1 MKTHPVLVIG
11 GGVSGQKAALDLA
24 HAGLEV
30 LLLEKET
37 SLGGTVAQLGMMFP
51 LHNCLLCRG
60 EARHGPGCTRPT
72 ISPDLLDR
80 ARLANLSVWTRSRVR
95 SVTGSPGAYRVTV
108 LREPRHVD
116 EARCIAC
123 DRCAQVCPQAMA
135 DPFQAGLA
143 QRKAAYRPSLRAVPD
158 AYAIDK
164 GPYCEG
170 CGKCVPVCP
179 TAAIRLEEEPRT
191 EVLTVGAIVLATGL
205 RLSAPASS
213 AEYGYGRYANVFTG
227 LEMERL
233 CSPAGP
239 GEGRIL
245 RRSDGQPP
253 ARLAW
258 LQCVGSRDKSHDYC
272 SSFCC
277 GYATRQAVL
286 ARQLLPS
293 AEACIYMMDDRVFA
307 RSFSAVYDPLR
318 RAYGL
323 RLERCRLSVLREDPA
338 TRDLILQV
346 SGEDG
351 KVSEERFGLVV
362 LSVGAEA
369 AADAASLAKGLGL
382 ETDAFGFVRTPS
394 LSPVDTRRPGI
405 FVAGAASGPADIAD
419 SVTQGSAAAARV
431 CAFGWS
437 LPPAAGSARAR
448 SGASRPAV
456 ATAGGAQRP
465 VAARPAARIGVLAC
479 DCAGDIGSVVNL
491 PKALGLAASLP
502 GVAVTQVVPFG
513 CLPEGLAQ
521 MRRAV
526 REGGLDGVV
535 VGACNRRTFGPLFE
549 KSLGVQVQFVS
560 LREECSV
567 VHRADPAGATR
578 KAEELVRMAVENLRR
593 ATASAPRPPAGG
605 EPLRQ
610 VALAAPAAE
619 PPVEV
624 TPERAAL
631 VVGGGLA
638 GLTASL
644 HLADAGVSVHLV
656 ERERRLGGNAL
667 RLDRSPEGVDVPK
680 AVQALAARAGKHPLI
695 KVHAAS
701 EVARRKGHAGEFT
714 AVVRSRKGPARDTLL
729 RVGAVIVAT
738 GAEEYR
744 GPVYG
749 LGSSERVLTLLDLGR
764 RLRQEPGLPARLG
777 CVAFIGCAG
786 PWDEEGS
793 RQAWRCS
800 RGCCETMMLQ
810 ARALKEANPAAQVVV
825 LVREVNTYGFREE
838 AYTAARGAGV
848 LFVRFRPAERPRLR
862 DGTEGLE
869 LTVVD
874 MSLGET
880 LFFRPDLAVLA
891 AAVLPRA
898 DCARTAALLDI
909 PLDSDGF
916 AREWE
921 AKTRSFGSLE
931 PGVFLCGLAHGPKP
945 LREVLPQALAAA
957 QQALILLSQEKLV
970 PGGTVAEV
978 DAGRCAACLTCVRIC
993 PYGVP
998 RVEDAAAAPG
1008 RAKRRS
1014 VIDPFRCQ
1022 GCGTCA
1028 GECPAKAIELTRY
1041 GEGQLLGGG
1050 LLGRWLVEA

>member
-1 MKTHPVLVIG
+1 MKTHPVLVVG
-11 GGVSGQKAALDLA
+11 GGVTGQKAALDLA

-30 LLLEKET
+30 LLLERET

-72 ISPDLLDR
+72 ISPDLLDH
-80 ARLANLSVWTRSRVR
+80 ARPERLSVWTRSRVQ
-95 SVTGSPGAYRVTV
+95 SVARGPGEFRVTI

-116 EARCIAC
+116 AARCIAC

-135 DPFQAGLA
+135 DPFQSGLA

-170 CGKCVPVCP
+170 CGKCVPACP
-179 TAAIRLEEEPRT
+179 TAAITLEEEPRT
-191 EVLTVGAIVLATGL
+191 EVVTASAIVLATGL
-205 RLSAPASS
+205 RLSDPASS
-213 AEYGYGRYANVFTG
+213 REYGYGRYANVFTG
-227 LEMERL
+227 LEMERM

-253 ARLAW
+253 ARIAW

-293 AEACIYMMDDRVFA
+293 AEARIYMMDDRVFA
-307 RSFSAVYDPLR
+307 RSFSSTYDPLR
-318 RAYGL
+318 QAYNL

-351 KVSEERFGLVV
+351 KVSEESFGLVV

-369 AADAASLAKGLGL
+369 AAAADSPARGFGV
-382 ETDAFGFVRTPS
+382 ETDTFGFVRTPS
-394 LSPVDTRRPGI
+394 LSPVDTKRPGV

-431 CAFGWS
+431 YAFLGRR
-437 LPPAAGSARAR
+437 LQPARAR
-448 SGASRPAV
+448 GGAV
-456 ATAGGAQRP
+456 AASSAQRTP
-465 VAARPAARIGVLAC
+465 STQPAARIGVLAC
-479 DCAGDIGSVVNL
+479 DCAGDIGTVVDL
-491 PKALGLAASLP
+491 SKVMRFAAALP
-502 GVAVTQVVPFG
+502 GVAATQIVPFG
-513 CLPEGLAQ
+513 CLPEGLEQ

-549 KSLGVQVQFVS
+549 KTLGVEVQFVS

-578 KAEELVRMAVENLRR
+578 KAGELVRMAVENLRR
-593 ATASAPRPPAGG
+593 ATTADA
-605 EPLRQ
+605 Q
-610 VALAAPAAE
+610 AA
-619 PPVEV
+619 V

-656 ERERRLGGNAL
+656 EREERLGGNAL
-667 RLDRSPEGVDVPK
+667 RLNRSPEGADIPK
-680 AVQALAARAGKHPLI
+680 AVQALAARAGKHPLVT
-695 KVHAAS
+695 VHAS
-701 EVARRKGHAGEFT
+701 CEVARRKGHAGEFT
-714 AVVRSRKGPARDTLL
+714 AIVRSLKKPSRDTLL

-749 LGSSERVLTLLDLGR
+749 LGSNKRVLTLLDLGQ
-764 RLRQEPGLPARLG
+764 RLRKEPGLPAHLG

-786 PWDEEGS
+786 PWDEAAS
-793 RQAWRCS
+793 SQAWRCS
-800 RGCCETMMLQ
+800 RGCCETMMRQ
-810 ARALKEANPAAQVVV
+810 ARAVKEANPACQVVV

-848 LFVRFRPAERPRLR
+848 LFVRFRPAERPRLE
-862 DGTEGLE
+862 DGAAGPE

-874 MSLGET
+874 TSLQET
-880 LFFRPDLAVLA
+880 LSFRPDLTVLA

-898 DCARTAALLDI
+898 DSARTAALLDI
-909 PLDSDGF
+909 PLDGDGF

-921 AKTRSFGSLE
+921 AKTHSFASLE

-945 LREVLPQALAAA
+945 LREVIPQALAAA

-970 PGGTVAEV
+970 PGGTVAGV
-978 DAGRCAACLTCVRIC
+978 DAGRCAACLTCVRVC

-998 RVEDAAAAPG
+998 RVEDAATAPG

-1028 GECPAKAIELTRY
+1028 SECPAKAIELTRY
-1041 GEGQLLGGG
+1041 SDRQLLDGG